1 MELFLRKIL
10 YNFTKR
16 PKSIYNSNQAIE
28 QENSN
33 CYYVREREEST
44 NTQYCVPAVWVVKEE
59 RGWVTWGDTSV
70 CGDSVGDIREL
81 PGLLYRPSENRNT
94 SVKVERGWVTWGDTS
109 VCGDS
114 VGDIRELPGLLYSP
128 SENRNTSVK
137 REDGSPEERLLSAAT
152 QWGTLGSCLGYYTVL
167 LKTEIHQWRE
177 RMGHLRG
184 GFCLRQLSGGH

>member
-1 MELFLRKIL
+1 MENPVQF
-10 YNFTKR
+10 
-16 PKSIYNSNQAIE
+16 PKTTQIHYSNQANK
-28 QENSN
+28 QENSY

-59 RGWVTWGDTSV
+59 RGWVTWG
-70 CGDSVGDIREL
+70 EA
-81 PGLLYRPSENRNT
+81 
-94 SVKVERGWVTWGDTS
+94 S

-128 SENRNTSVK
+128 SENRNKSVKEERGWVTWGEASVCGDSAGDIRELPGLLYSPSENRNTSVK
-137 REDGSPEERLLSAAT
+137 RERGWVTWGEASVCGT
-152 QWGTLGSCLGYYTVL
+152 QWGTLGSCLGYCTVL

-184 GFCLRQLSGGH
+184 GFCLRRLSGGH